1 MGGDWKDLYSEV
13 RKRKMQ
19 ALNKENVVKAVEKHG
34 KILAFEGQ
42 YEKPETV
49 LQHMYASEKQFIER
63 GDIRRKIKKIEFGAY
78 DIILIGCPGKKVP
91 HKEFPRLKDY
101 VLNGGWLIT
110 TDWAIESIIEPIF
123 PGYIRWNRERTGDVV
138 VPCQI
143 LQPDHPFLDG
153 VQDEIRQSKW
163 KSKDKD
169 EQGFRWWLEN
179 RSYPIEILNSKD
191 VHVLITSNAIKKK
204 WGAGPVLVYFEF
216 GKKGGRVIHLI
227 SHTHL
232 QKGGKKG
239 KFTSAMIL
247 TNILDE
253 KVSER
258 MGIQKGGGYQN
269 QWQASPPQSD
279 QVPLEEQWINPRP
292 QQEDFVNPSNVSEQ
306 GNIGLSTTSQI
317 IEVDPSNPAFDRT
330 IKCTYCGYDF
340 EDSTKKIYKCKEC
353 GALYHENCIEQQLNE
368 GACKKCDRIL
378 LW

>member
-19 ALNKENVVKAVEKHG
+19 ALNKKEVVEAVEKHG

-42 YEKPETV
+42 YEKPEIV
-49 LQHMYASEKQFIER
+49 LQHTYASEKMFVER
-63 GDIRRKIKKIEFGAY
+63 DDIRRKIKKIDLDTY
-78 DIILIGCPGKKVP
+78 DIILIGCPGRKIP
-91 HKEFPRLKDY
+91 QKEFPRLKDY

-143 LQPDHPFLDG
+143 LKHDHPFLDG
-153 VQDEIRQSKW
+153 VLDEIGFSKW
-163 KSKDKD
+163 KSKNSED
-169 EQGFRWWLEN
+169 EGFKWWLEN
-179 RSYPIEILNSKD
+179 RSYPIEVLNPKE
-191 VHVLITSNAIKKK
+191 VHVLITSKTIKKK

-232 QKGGKKG
+232 QKGDKKG

-253 KVSER
+253 KVSQR
-258 MGIQKGGGYQN
+258 MGIQKGGGYKS
-269 QWQASPPQSD
+269 QWQSPKQSLD
-279 QVPLEEQWINPRP
+279 RTPLEEQWINPQP
-292 QQEDFVNPSNVSEQ
+292 QQSDFSTPSNESDQ
-306 GNIGLSTTSQI
+306 GEIGLSTTSQI
-317 IEVDPSNPAFDRT
+317 IEVNPNTPSFERT
-330 IKCTYCGYDF
+330 KKCSYCDFDF
-340 EDSTKKIYKCKEC
+340 EDSSKKIYKCKEC

-368 GACKKCDRIL
+368 GICKKCGRIL

>member
-13 RKRKMQ
+13 RKKKMQ
-19 ALNKENVVKAVEKHG
+19 ALNKKDVVKAVEKHG

-49 LQHMYASEKQFIER
+49 LQHMYAAEKKFIER
-63 GDIRRKIKKIEFGAY
+63 GDIRRKIRKINFDKY
-78 DIILIGCPGKKVP
+78 DLVLIGCPGKKIP
-91 HKEFPRLKDY
+91 HKEFSRIKDY

-110 TDWAIESIIEPIF
+110 TDWALESIIEPIF

-143 LQPDHPFLDG
+143 LKPNHPFLDG
-153 VQDEIRQSKW
+153 VLDEFSQSKW
-163 KSKDKD
+163 KSKDSD
-169 EQGFRWWLEN
+169 EQTFKWWLEN
-179 RSYPIEILNSKD
+179 RSYPIEVSNSKE
-191 VHVLITSNAIKKK
+191 VQVLIRSNRIEKK

-258 MGIQKGGGYQN
+258 MGIQKGAGAQG
-269 QWQASPPQSD
+269 QWQTSRQ
-279 QVPLEEQWINPRP
+279 QVNQTPLEEQWINPQP
-292 QQEDFVNPSNVSEQ
+292 QQGDFVNPSDASGQENL
-306 GNIGLSTTSQI
+306 GLSTTSRI
-317 IEVDPSNPAFDRT
+317 IEVDPNDPSFDRT
-330 IKCTYCGYDF
+330 TKCTYCEYDF

-353 GALYHENCIEQQLNE
+353 GAHYHENCIEQQLNQ
-368 GACKKCDRIL
+368 GSCKKCDRIL